1 MAKQSIL
8 FNIPKRQ
15 DNTKAILEKLSQT
28 TTQKTISVN
37 SASRLEATIQTARQL
52 LSDREGLR
60 LITDELEI
68 DKYIKKAIENGVIAI
83 DTETTGL
90 NPIRDKVVGLCL
102 YTPNEDGV
110 YIPVGHRSHM
120 TGELRDGQV
129 RNEKIKESLKE
140 IEDSKIKQ
148 IYHNYKYDARIIY
161 NNYGLWM
168 TPHWDTLL
176 CSIILNENEP
186 HGLKA
191 LHNKYIVKEKKQDLS
206 YDTLFEDFDF
216 GFVPMDLAVQYAG
229 YDPVMTYELYKF
241 QERALNREDLAGL
254 KNTFSTI
261 EMPLVPIVAEME
273 ETGNCI
279 DLDHAK
285 YLEEKYSEIL
295 NRTLSKV
302 YEEIEVFSY
311 DINQFRKKRP
321 DLAVKLENPINVA
334 SPTQL
339 AILLYDI
346 LNLKS
351 SDKKKPRGTGKDI
364 LKEHKL
370 PLTDAI
376 LEYRTVEKL
385 MNTYILKL
393 PKCIEPKTGRIHGS
407 FNQCGA
413 DTGRFSSSDPNLQN
427 IPSKNKEIRKLF
439 TAPTGY
445 VMVGGDYSYLTS
457 WL

>member
-1 MAKQSIL
+1 MAKQALL

-15 DNTKAILEKLSQT
+15 DNTKAILEKTRNPQI
-28 TTQKTISVN
+28 QQTISVN
-37 SASRLEATIQTARQL
+37 SASKLEATIQTARQL
-52 LSDREGLR
+52 LSDREGTR
-60 LITDELEI
+60 LVTDEAEI
-68 DKYIKKAIENGVIAI
+68 DSYIEKIKINGVAGI

-90 NPIRDKVVGLCL
+90 NPLKDKVVGLCL
-102 YTPNEDGV
+102 YTPNEDGI
-110 YIPVGHRSHM
+110 YIPVGHKSHM
-120 TGELRDGQV
+120 TGEIREGQV
-129 RNEKIKESLKE
+129 RNEKIKEILQE
-140 IEDSKIKQ
+140 IENSNIKQ

-161 NNYGLWM
+161 NNYDLWM
-168 TPHWDTLL
+168 TPYWDTLL

-191 LHNKYIVKEKKQDLS
+191 LYNKYVLKTKKEDLS
-206 YDTLFEDFDF
+206 YDTLFENFDF
-216 GFVPMDLAVQYAG
+216 SYMPIDIAGKYAG
-229 YDPVMTYELYKF
+229 FDPLMTYDLYKF
-241 QERALNREDLAGL
+241 QERALEREELKGL
-254 KNTFSTI
+254 KNTFMNI

-273 ETGNCI
+273 ETGNSI

-285 YLEEKYSEIL
+285 YLEDKYSKIL
-295 NRTLSKV
+295 EEALAKVHEELSAYS
-302 YEEIEVFSY
+302 YE
-311 DINQFRKKRP
+311 INQFRKRRP
-321 DLAVKLENPINVA
+321 DLAVKLENPINVG
-334 SPTQL
+334 SPIQL
-339 AILLYDI
+339 AIVLYDI

-351 SDKKKPRGTGKDI
+351 SDKKKPRGTGKEI
-364 LKEHKL
+364 LEAYKL

-393 PKCIEPKTGRIHGS
+393 PRCIEPKTGRIHGS
-407 FNQCGA
+407 FNQGGT

-439 TAPTGY
+439 TAPKGY